1 MVTGYMYKK
10 KTFFNQMTLGLE
22 RVQNQRDGDTFNKT
36 FFSDKYECGIKH
48 SKEKTVVILNFLESV
63 SANGYG
69 LEIYIKK
76 QRKPIFEKLNSK
88 QAVLRNF

>member
-1 MVTGYMYKK
+1 
-10 KTFFNQMTLGLE
+10 MTLGLE

-36 FFSDKYECGIKH
+36 FFSDKYEYGIKH

-76 QRKPIFEKLNSK
+76 QRKLIFEKLNSK
-88 QAVLRNF
+88 QAGLRNF

>member
-1 MVTGYMYKK
+1 
-10 KTFFNQMTLGLE
+10 MTLGLE

-48 SKEKTVVILNFLESV
+48 SNEKTVVNLNFLESGW
-63 SANGYG
+63 ANGYG

-76 QRKPIFEKLNSK
+76 AKKTDLWKVE
-88 QAVLRNF
+88 

>member
-1 MVTGYMYKK
+1 
-10 KTFFNQMTLGLE
+10 MTLGLE
-22 RVQNQRDGDTFNKT
+22 RVQNQRDGDTFNKK

-76 QRKPIFEKLNSK
+76 QRKLIFEKLNSK

>member
-1 MVTGYMYKK
+1 
-10 KTFFNQMTLGLE
+10 MTLGSE

-76 QRKPIFEKLNSK
+76 QRKLIFEKLNSK
-88 QAVLRNF
+88 QAGLRNF

>member
-1 MVTGYMYKK
+1 
-10 KTFFNQMTLGLE
+10 MTLGLE

-63 SANGYG
+63 
-69 LEIYIKK
+69 
-76 QRKPIFEKLNSK
+76 
-88 QAVLRNF
+88 

>member
-1 MVTGYMYKK
+1 MVTRLTKH
-10 KTFFNQMTLGLE
+10 
-22 RVQNQRDGDTFNKT
+22 

-76 QRKPIFEKLNSK
+76 QRKLIFEKLNSK
-88 QAVLRNF
+88 QAG

>member
-1 MVTGYMYKK
+1 
-10 KTFFNQMTLGLE
+10 MTLGLE
-22 RVQNQRDGDTFNKT
+22 RVQNQRDGDTFNKN

-63 SANGYG
+63 WANGYG

-76 QRKPIFEKLNSK
+76 QRKLIFEKLNSK

>member
-1 MVTGYMYKK
+1 
-10 KTFFNQMTLGLE
+10 MTLGLE

-48 SKEKTVVILNFLESV
+48 FNEKTVVNLNFLESGW
-63 SANGYG
+63 ANGYG

-76 QRKPIFEKLNSK
+76 TKKTDLWKVE
-88 QAVLRNF
+88 